1 MQSDSTEATQETLL
15 LLRRA
20 INVYGKQFNEESALL
35 QAGCKPED
43 VTDLQQNPQWRQA
56 VAAVNGMH
64 LGKAVRAL
72 EAIIDNP
79 KSTNTEKINAS
90 KQLAEMFM
98 PGNPDEKP
106 ALEIKQVEFPEFTE
120 AGEQE

>member
-1 MQSDSTEATQETLL
+1 MSTETTQETLL

-43 VTDLQQNPQWRQA
+43 VTELQQNPQWRQA
-56 VAAVNGMH
+56 VAAVNGVH

-106 ALEIKQVEFPEFTE
+106 ALEIKAVEFPEFTE
-120 AGEQE
+120 AGKQE

>member
-1 MQSDSTEATQETLL
+1 MQSDNTQETLL

-35 QAGCKPED
+35 QAGCKPEA
-43 VTDLQQNPQWRQA
+43 VEQLQQNPQWRQA

-64 LGKAVRAL
+64 LGDIINGLEDIINDPESTTAARNTAL
-72 EAIIDNP
+72 
-79 KSTNTEKINAS
+79 KT
-90 KQLAEMFM
+90 LAEMFM

-106 ALEIKQVEFPEFTE
+106 ALEIKQVEFPVFTE
-120 AGEQE
+120 AGKQE